1 MLIRCRATITTHKGF
16 IWRRRHIF
24 AGGERWTVVFEINS
38 GGSGGGGY
46 SMGFY
51 IGGGGG
57 MQRFIDGYTIER
69 GTGDFE
75 SQLSRTMVLL
85 LCQGS

>member
-1 MLIRCRATITTHKGF
+1 MLIRCRATITTHTHLEEKAH
-16 IWRRRHIF
+16 ICRRGKVDGCF
-24 AGGERWTVVFEINS
+24 GINS

-75 SQLSRTMVLL
+75 SQLPRTMVLL
-85 LCQGS
+85 LCRGS